1 MRASKF
7 LTCLTNPFVFKAL
20 IKLIGQSIDLSS
32 IVPLISSLI
41 ITSCSGPDNNLSG
54 ENA

>member
-7 LTCLTNPFVFKAL
+7 LTCLTKPFVFKAP
-20 IKLIGQSIDLSS
+20 IKLGGQFIELSS
-32 IVPLISSLI
+32 IVPFINSLI

-54 ENA
+54 EKA